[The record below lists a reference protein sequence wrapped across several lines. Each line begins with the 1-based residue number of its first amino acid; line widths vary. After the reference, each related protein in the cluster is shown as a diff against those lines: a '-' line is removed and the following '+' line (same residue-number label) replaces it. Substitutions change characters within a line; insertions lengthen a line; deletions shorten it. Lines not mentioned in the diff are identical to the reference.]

1 LSGILKADV
10 TTKFDMQ
17 SVEKSQYENIN
28 AGTMS
33 LSGFQYADE
42 NGKTMNN
49 CTTAANP
56 VKSITAIKCH
66 YWKK

>member
-28 AGTMS
+28 NAGTMVYQAS
-33 LSGFQYADE
+33 SMPMKMEKQ
-42 NGKTMNN
+42 
-49 CTTAANP
+49 
-56 VKSITAIKCH
+56 
-66 YWKK
+66 